1 MIILELETK
10 LLTLIKNKNITMST
24 PILIGYHN
32 FLFRLF
38 LFEQKSNGCTDMNQ
52 SELADSKI
60 TEKYFINTMF
70 VQLKGYIML
79 QLSYLTRATKVHT
92 LLYMQFNQ
100 NIQKNVSFQFL
111 AEILQR
117 LLTLICSI
125 YRIFYIFTNWRE
137 INGINS
143 TYSMRNSRGKVKISS
158 GMCLELCGL
167 ATISVQTNRTRN

>member
-1 MIILELETK
+1 MIILELDTK

-24 PILIGYHN
+24 PNLIGYHN

-52 SELADSKI
+52 SELADFKI

-92 LLYMQFNQ
+92 SLQFNQ
-100 NIQKNVSFQFL
+100 NIQKNESFQFV

-143 TYSMRNSRGKVKISS
+143 TYSMRNSRGKVKISC
-158 GMCLELCGL
+158 GMCRELCGL